1 MWGKKKREKRDLAF
15 CECLLLV
22 KPLSFW
28 SQNTR
33 KEATKKNKIF
43 SEKKQNSLVLAAKIY
58 IISKYLVRDLIFVI
72 SLVHRVRV

>member
-1 MWGKKKREKRDLAF
+1 VGQKEKRKKRSRLF
-15 CECLLLV
+15 ECLLLV